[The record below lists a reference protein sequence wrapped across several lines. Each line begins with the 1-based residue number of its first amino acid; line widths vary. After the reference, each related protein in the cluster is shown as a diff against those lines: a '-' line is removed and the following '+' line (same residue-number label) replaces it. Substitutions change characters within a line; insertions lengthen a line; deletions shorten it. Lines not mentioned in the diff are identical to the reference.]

1 MTENKIRINKFI
13 SSNGILSRRKADEF
27 ILQGR
32 ITVNGITISEPG
44 YRITPETDK
53 VRIDGELLK
62 ISTKK
67 VYILLNKPL
76 RTICSVSDEK
86 KRMTVID
93 LIKSKDK
100 IFPVGRLDYDTSG
113 LLILTNDGDFAN
125 QLMHPKFKIYKT
137 YFVKISKPLE
147 EKYKAALMKGV
158 LIDNKRT
165 EPCTINFASPK
176 DKQSL
181 FISIREGR
189 NRQVR
194 KMFEKQGYF
203 VRRLHRVEY
212 GNLKLND
219 LPDGKWRN
227 LTAKEIEGLI
237 SLINKKDN

>member
-1 MTENKIRINKFI
+1 MTDNQVRINKFI
-13 SSNGILSRRKADEF
+13 SGNGILSRRKTDEYV
-27 ILQGR
+27 LQGR

-44 YRITPETDK
+44 YRINPETDK
-53 VRIDGELLK
+53 VRIDGELVK

-76 RTICSVSDEK
+76 KTICSVSDEK
-86 KRMTVID
+86 RRVTVID
-93 LIKSKDK
+93 IIKSKEK
-100 IFPVGRLDYDTSG
+100 IFPVGRLDFDTSG

-147 EKYKAALMKGV
+147 EKYKAALTKGV

-165 EPCTINFASPK
+165 EPCTIYFENPK
-176 DKQSL
+176 DKQTL

-212 GNLKLND
+212 GNLKLGD
-219 LPDGKWRN
+219 MPDGKWRY
-227 LTAKEIEGLI
+227 LSAKEVDDLK